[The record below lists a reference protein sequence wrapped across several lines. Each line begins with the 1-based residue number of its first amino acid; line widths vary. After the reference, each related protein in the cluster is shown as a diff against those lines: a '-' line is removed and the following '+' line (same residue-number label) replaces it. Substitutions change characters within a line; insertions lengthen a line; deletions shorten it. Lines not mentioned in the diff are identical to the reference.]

1 MSASL
6 PSKRDDLLETARLF
20 SADVE
25 FLKQHGE
32 VTLLEAPHGGRVAVS
47 AKYQARVM
55 TSAVSAGGSSQ
66 GWVNRAQVSS
76 GKTGLPFDNYG
87 GEDRFWLGPEGGQ
100 FSLFFPPGAPFELAH
115 WQTPSGFQE
124 GAWNA
129 TSLGDGFV
137 SFERSFQVSN
147 ASGTQF
153 DAAVQ
158 RRIELLEDATAVR
171 AALGVAPPEQVEWVA
186 YRSCNRLTNAG
197 SRAWTPETGLISI
210 WSLGMFAPAD
220 DTWVVVPFDP
230 AGQGQ
235 IVTSD
240 YFGAL
245 TEPRLQID
253 PSHRVVKFLADGRCR
268 SKIGL
273 SQSRS
278 RPVAGSYTRSERRLT
293 LIRYSMPSEPRPYV
307 NSKWE
312 LQAEPYAGD
321 VFNSYSHGASAA
333 EAGKL
338 AEVRF
343 YELESSSPA
352 AALAPGDALEH
363 EQQTFHFVGEEAA
376 LEQIAIRVLGI
387 SLSLIGR

>member
-6 PSKRDDLLETARLF
+6 PSQRDDLQENVRLF

-25 FLKQHGE
+25 FLKQHGDI
-32 VTLLEAPHGGRVAVS
+32 TLLEAPHGARVAVS

-55 TSAVSAGGSSQ
+55 TSAVSAAGASL

-100 FSLFFPPGAPFELAH
+100 FSVFFRPGAPFELSH

-124 GAWNA
+124 GTWDV
-129 TSLGDGFV
+129 SSQGSGFA
-137 SFERSFQVSN
+137 SFERRFQVTN
-147 ASGTQF
+147 ASGTRF
-153 DAAVQ
+153 DAAVK
-158 RRIELLEDATAVR
+158 RRIELLDATAVSR
-171 AALGVAPPEQVEWVA
+171 ALGVALPQRVEWVA
-186 YRSCNRLTNAG
+186 YRSDNELTNAG
-197 SRAWTPETGLISI
+197 QQAWTEQTGLVSI
-210 WSLGMFAPAD
+210 WSLGMFVPAD
-220 DTWVVVPFDP
+220 DTWVVVPFAPD
-230 AGQGQ
+230 GQGR
-235 IVTSD
+235 IVSSD
-240 YFGAL
+240 YFGEL
-245 TEPRLQID
+245 SEPRLQVD
-253 PSHRVVKFLADGRCR
+253 ASHRVVKFLADGRYR

-293 LIRYSMPSEPRPYV
+293 LIRYSMPAEPRPYV

-321 VFNSYSHGASAA
+321 LFNSYNHGTL

-343 YELESSSPA
+343 YELESSSPG
-352 AALAPGDALEH
+352 AALAPGAALSH
-363 EQQTFHFVGEEAA
+363 EQQTFHFVGDEPA
-376 LEQIAIRVLGI
+376 LDEIASRVLGI
-387 SLSLIGR
+387 SLSLIGG

>member
-6 PSKRDDLLETARLF
+6 PTFAADL
-20 SADVE
+20 E

-32 VTLLEAPHGGRVAVS
+32 VTLLEAPHGARVAVS
-47 AKYQARVM
+47 PKYQARVM
-55 TSAVSAGGSSQ
+55 TSAVSPAGSSL

-100 FSLFFPPGAPFELAH
+100 FSVFFPPGAPFELSH

-124 GAWNA
+124 GAWDISTQGA
-129 TSLGDGFV
+129 GFV
-137 SFERSFQVSN
+137 SFERSFQVTN
-147 ASGTQF
+147 ASGTRF
-153 DAAVQ
+153 DAAVK
-158 RRIELLEDATAVR
+158 RRIALLDAPTVSQ
-171 AALGVAPPEQVEWVA
+171 ALGVALPQQVEWGA
-186 YRSCNRLTNAG
+186 YRSDNQLTNAG
-197 SRAWTPETGLISI
+197 SQAWTEQTGLISI

-230 AGQGQ
+230 AGDGQ
-235 IVTSD
+235 IVSSD
-240 YFGAL
+240 YFGKL
-245 TEPRLQID
+245 SEPRLQID
-253 PSHRVVKFLADGRCR
+253 QSHRVVKFLADGRYR

-278 RPVAGSYTRSERRLT
+278 RPVAASYTRSERRLT
-293 LIRYSMPSEPRPYV
+293 VIRYSVPTEPRPYV

-321 VFNSYSHGASAA
+321 LFNSYNHGASGAV
-333 EAGKL
+333 AGKL

-343 YELESSSPA
+343 YELESSSPG
-352 AALAPGDALEH
+352 AALAPGAALKHAQE
-363 EQQTFHFVGEEAA
+363 TFHFVGDEPA
-376 LEQIAIRVLGI
+376 LDLIASRVLGI
-387 SLSLIGR
+387 SLSLIGG